1 MKRITFFVTSLKEGK
16 IVKLIREVDK
26 VACNIE
32 IDFEKNIIVLSDLN
46 EDMLETCVDLVNSCY
61 KSISKIKID
70 NDESST
76 NKSNVK
82 RKKANIS
89 KPEKVL
95 EKANVPKAVKKENT
109 ENVETAIRKTFKTA
123 FDKID
128 KGKTV
133 EENLNSFLDEIGLD
147 KTAPFVFKSFR
158 VSTQVKK
165 TNYESILLEL
175 KKDTKNVTEEQIKA
189 ELRKI
194 FDGYISKYPDLKGK
208 YPKISIMNFIKAY
221 EKTIFDKCFD

>member
-76 NKSNVK
+76 NKSTVK

-89 KPEKVL
+89 KSEKVL

-109 ENVETAIRKTFKTA
+109 ENVETAIRKTFETA
-123 FDKID
+123 FDMI
-128 KGKTV
+128 GRNKTV
-133 EENLNSFLDEIGLD
+133 EEDINYFLDEIGLG
-147 KTAPFVFKSFR
+147 KTAPFVFKSFLAG
-158 VSTQVKK
+158 VNVKK
-165 TNYESILLEL
+165 INYESILLEL

-189 ELRKI
+189 ELRKT
-194 FDGYISKYPDLKGK
+194 FDEYILNYPDLKGK
-208 YPKISIMNFIKAY
+208 YPKISIINFIKAFV
-221 EKTIFDKCFD
+221 KTLY

>member
-123 FDKID
+123 FDNSRAIKHLD
-128 KGKTV
+128 YPSV
-133 EENLNSFLDEIGLD
+133 HPAALNAAVIIIPLC
-147 KTAPFVFKSFR
+147 
-158 VSTQVKK
+158 
-165 TNYESILLEL
+165 ILVLF
-175 KKDTKNVTEEQIKA
+175 
-189 ELRKI
+189 I
-194 FDGYISKYPDLKGK
+194 FQAKLY
-208 YPKISIMNFIKAY
+208 
-221 EKTIFDKCFD
+221 